1 MINTFAGDINL
12 KVFDRNIANEL
23 YARPQPQGPQA
34 PGALQDAGQGEGRYG
49 GGFVN
54 LQQSGQKG
62 FQTHLKFKG
71 KINAMAA
78 GDLNEDGTVQIVTA
92 TDYQIYIY
100 KLKGNKLVV
109 DKKLDFG
116 STNRIIALD
125 IADINN
131 NGFPEIFVTSLNIH
145 REGVNSF
152 VLEYN
157 GNSYK
162 TLTDDESYYFRVVDG
177 ENKSKILL
185 GQKSSVN
192 PFKGDIYTML
202 PSGNQYD
209 KERKLIMPDSASVLS
224 LAMGPVTSKDAK
236 ESVLINEHSHLNVLN
251 DAGSIEW
258 EGNSKFG
265 GTAHYVLLARD
276 DIDASFQERMYFNPR
291 IQFYDI
297 GDDGKPEVF
306 VVKNEEVGGGTLGKY
321 KRFKKGSL
329 EILSWDGISLAPA
342 FKTKSVQGWISD
354 FVIADIDG
362 DSVDELI
369 VSVVGKSKLLI
380 NLADQTSNI
389 ISYKLE

>member
-1 MINTFAGDINL
+1 MGDVIPMINTFAGDINL
-12 KVFDRNIANEL
+12 KVFNRNIANEL
-23 YARPQPQGPQA
+23 YAGPQPQGPQA
-34 PGALQDAGQGEGRYG
+34 PGALQDAGQGTRGYG

-71 KINAMAA
+71 QINAMAA

-92 TDYQIYIY
+92 TDYQIYIH

-109 DKKLDFG
+109 DKKLDFS

-177 ENKSKILL
+177 ENKSKMLL
-185 GQKSSVN
+185 GQKSAVN

-202 PSGNQYD
+202 PSGKIIQF
-209 KERKLIMPDSASVLS
+209 ASPVSRLLTISSSLS
-224 LAMGPVTSKDAK
+224 GSRVDTTPMRSKK
-236 ESVLINEHSHLNVLN
+236 PPRPPLNN
-251 DAGSIEW
+251 PAS
-258 EGNSKFG
+258 
-265 GTAHYVLLARD
+265 ARD
-276 DIDASFQERMYFNPR
+276 HT
-291 IQFYDI
+291 
-297 GDDGKPEVF
+297 G
-306 VVKNEEVGGGTLGKY
+306 
-321 KRFKKGSL
+321 
-329 EILSWDGISLAPA
+329 
-342 FKTKSVQGWISD
+342 
-354 FVIADIDG
+354 
-362 DSVDELI
+362 
-369 VSVVGKSKLLI
+369 VSVRL
-380 NLADQTSNI
+380 
-389 ISYKLE
+389 